1 MGIEAKVTEKRVTSA
16 DGTRIAYYVIGE
28 GPRPWVMPPAM
39 GAPLIALKHLIE
51 RFTRRYTI
59 VTWDQRGFYGS
70 EAPRDPDAMKVDDH
84 MADML
89 AVLQKENLSRFV
101 LGGWSMAVQLSLEY
115 YHRRPDDV
123 RALVLMNGPY
133 ERAIA
138 GIAPFPAAEALAL
151 GALFVGRWAGGV
163 LNPLSRKILGAR
175 GMSKTLHRAGI
186 LAENPEFFEE
196 VLAEFCTVDWG
207 RYFRMARYLHDHSA
221 AAYLKSIRIPTL
233 ITTGT
238 RDLLTPM
245 RIAQD
250 MHAQIA
256 GSELLVVPGAT
267 HYVVAEYPELLADRI
282 HTFLARVDH

>member
-1 MGIEAKVTEKRVTSA
+1 MRRVERTVTSA
-16 DGTRIAYYVIGE
+16 DGTRIGYYLIGD

-39 GAPLIALKHLIE
+39 GAPLVSFKRLFEHFVRE
-51 RFTRRYTI
+51 YTI
-59 VTWDQRGFYGS
+59 VTWDQRGFYRS
-70 EAPRDPDAMKVDDH
+70 DAPRDREAMKVDDH
-84 MADML
+84 MADMH
-89 AVLQKENLSRFV
+89 AVMEAEKLDRFV

-115 YHRRPDDV
+115 HHRRPGDV

-138 GIAPFPAAEALAL
+138 GIAPFRAAEALAL
-151 GALFVGRWAGGV
+151 GALHVARSAGAI
-163 LNPLSRKILGAR
+163 LNPLSRRVLGAR
-175 GMSKTLHRAGI
+175 GMSKALHRMGI
-186 LAENPEFFEE
+186 VAENSDFFEE
-196 VLAEFCTVDWG
+196 VLAEFSTVDWK
-207 RYFRMARYLHDHSA
+207 RYLTMARYLHDHSA
-221 AAYLKSIRIPTL
+221 AAYLKDIRVPTL

-267 HYVVAEYPELLADRI
+267 HYVVAEYPELLATRI
-282 HTFLARVDH
+282 RAFLDAALR